1 MSQGPIFTG
10 GDLPDPDFDADLHD
24 DAAID
29 RMAAAGGEPPLRK
42 VFMLNSRSQAVEDVQ
57 DAVIRSEQSS
67 AEAEQAAEAKPLSE
81 VVPGVR
87 AKAVGESAA
96 LYDLG
101 PMDNVVGGIEAA
113 LARLPDADEETKR
126 LAIDLLRQSMA
137 TEVAINPE
145 CLGTDEAAQ
154 IARHRVAMSTLD
166 RFGKTWGDVIGQT
179 GGRDQEMAM
188 DIYKLVSTALSG
200 HANRIQLALDN
211 QKARDDLLKLAQAN
225 GQTEPA
231 APSTSNLVAQAITA
245 LWNAGSQTVKGALQG
260 IKNLGEQGQKKVT
273 AERFATENMR
283 EAGMVPKPTPSQ
295 VSTPV
300 DPNASSSDVDMEQW
314 RAKRLEDS
322 LREAERLSEELAL
335 NAGDSD
341 WEVSRGRELTED
353 LMKAIETV
361 NSMADDNAL
370 DPDKIGATADRLQ
383 GIQQATSEAAS
394 RTVTDKMKEQVQ
406 AMAETIMNLVTK
418 VKDRV
423 KAIFG
428 IESQPSELQTRG
440 KVLEPTDDQSGPAQT
455 NPMPHRAPR
464 MT

>member
-1 MSQGPIFTG
+1 MSQGPFFTD

-24 DAAID
+24 GDAIEQ
-29 RMAAAGGEPPLRK
+29 MAAAGSEPPRRK
-42 VFMLNSRSQAVEDVQ
+42 VFMLNSRSPVVEEVQ
-57 DAVIRSEQSS
+57 DAVIRSERLS
-67 AEAEQAAEAKPLSE
+67 ADADQPVEAKPLSE
-81 VVPGVR
+81 VVAGVR
-87 AKAVGESAA
+87 AKALGERAA

-113 LARLPDADEETKR
+113 LARLPDVDEDAKR
-126 LAIDLLRQSMA
+126 LAVDLLRQSVA
-137 TEVAINPE
+137 TEVAINSE

-154 IARHRVAMSTLD
+154 VARHRIAMSTLD
-166 RFGKTWGDVIGQT
+166 RFGKTWSDVIGQT
-179 GGRDQEMAM
+179 GGREKEMTM
-188 DIYKLVSTALSG
+188 DMYKLVSTALSG

-211 QKARDDLLKLAQAN
+211 QKDREDLLKLAQAN

-231 APSTSNLVAQAITA
+231 SPSTSNLVAQAITA
-245 LWNAGSQTVKGALQG
+245 IWNAGSQTVKGALQG

-273 AERFATENMR
+273 AERFAPENLR
-283 EAGMVPKPTPSQ
+283 DTGLVPKPTPSP
-295 VSTPV
+295 VSASV
-300 DPNASSSDVDMEQW
+300 DHGTSSSDVDMEQW

-341 WEVSRGRELTED
+341 WEDSRGRELTED

-370 DPDKIGATADRLQ
+370 DPAKMEATVDRLQ

-394 RTVTDKMKEQVQ
+394 KSVTDKMKEQVK
-406 AMAETIMNLVTK
+406 AMAESLLNLVTK

-423 KAIFG
+423 KTIFG
-428 IESQPSELQTRG
+428 IDSQPSEQQARANALKPTG
-440 KVLEPTDDQSGPAQT
+440 APSEPTQT
-455 NPMPHRAPR
+455 NPILHRAPR